1 MSVFYVGITDTNWF
15 SLLRQDYNDGLLDK
29 QVNFWTPG
37 TKEFKAIEPGDLFLF
52 KLHNKK
58 STGENGEIVG
68 GGYFSYY
75 DRMTIPDAWDKFGR
89 GNGRDS
95 LDSMMKSLKGM
106 QEKNN
111 MQSSI
116 EIGCIILENVFFLD
130 KWIDEP
136 SDWGKSIV
144 SGKKYSTDTGIGL
157 ELFTLVNEGI
167 SGNSKSDDEI
177 IDEIETEANALPLKG
192 EERMAFVKTRVNQSV
207 FRERLLKKY
216 HICCLCKVEN
226 QALLTASH
234 IKPWVASSA
243 DEKLDAENGFLLC
256 PNHNA
261 LFDGGFISFDDDGKI
276 MISSRLS
283 QVDCTFTN
291 VIPTMKINLSEKN
304 KEYLEY
310 HRKKI
315 FV

>member
-29 QVNFWTPG
+29 QVNFQTPG

-89 GNGRDS
+89 ENGRDS

-130 KWIDEP
+130 KWIDE
-136 SDWGKSIV
+136 
-144 SGKKYSTDTGIGL
+144 
-157 ELFTLVNEGI
+157 
-167 SGNSKSDDEI
+167 
-177 IDEIETEANALPLKG
+177 IETEANALPLKG

-216 HICCLCKVEN
+216 HTCCLCKVEN

-234 IKPWVASSA
+234 IKPWSASSA
-243 DEKLDAENGFLLC
+243 D
-256 PNHNA
+256 
-261 LFDGGFISFDDDGKI
+261 
-276 MISSRLS
+276 
-283 QVDCTFTN
+283 
-291 VIPTMKINLSEKN
+291 
-304 KEYLEY
+304 
-310 HRKKI
+310 
-315 FV
+315 

>member
-15 SLLRQDYNDGLLDK
+15 SLLKEDYNNGSLGK
-29 QVNFWTPG
+29 QVNFWTSG
-37 TKEFKAIEPGDLFLF
+37 TKKFKAIESGDLFLF

-75 DRMTIPDAWDKFGR
+75 DKMTIPDTWKKYGR
-89 GNGRDS
+89 GNGRES
-95 LDSMMKSLKGM
+95 LDSMMKSLKGI

-130 KWIDEP
+130 KWIEEP
-136 SDWGKSIV
+136 SDWSKSIV
-144 SGKKYSTDTGIGL
+144 SGKKYSTDTKIGL
-157 ELFTLVNEGI
+157 DLFNLVN
-167 SGNSKSDDEI
+167 KSV
-177 IDEIETEANALPLKG
+177 IDEIESEVNSLSLKG
-192 EERMAFVKTRVNQSV
+192 KERVVFVKARVNQSI
-207 FRERLLKKY
+207 FREHLLKKY
-216 HICCLCKVEN
+216 HTCCLCKVEN
-226 QALLTASH
+226 QALLIASH
-234 IKPWVASSA
+234 IKPWAASNA
-243 DEKLDAENGFLLC
+243 DEKLDVENGLLLC
-256 PNHNA
+256 PNHDA
-261 LFDGGFISFDDDGKI
+261 LFDGGFITFDNDGKI
-276 MISSRLS
+276 VISSRLS
-283 QVDCTFTN
+283 QIDRTFTN

-315 FV
+315 FF

>member
-37 TKEFKAIEPGDLFLF
+37 TKEFKAIEPEDLFLF

-89 GNGRDS
+89 ENGRDS

-130 KWIDEP
+130 KW
-136 SDWGKSIV
+136 
-144 SGKKYSTDTGIGL
+144 
-157 ELFTLVNEGI
+157 
-167 SGNSKSDDEI
+167 

-234 IKPWVASSA
+234 IKPWAASSA

-291 VIPTMKINLSEKN
+291 VIPAMKINLSEKN

-315 FV
+315 FA